1 MNAISASEVLHKLI
15 AAGLSVAL
23 TPDAG
28 LKVTP
33 ARALTDD
40 LRNTIKMHKAVL
52 VEYLQRDV
60 ANTLSDADQE
70 LIEER
75 SAIMEY
81 DGGMERTQAER
92 LALLHTRYLLHHW
105 GCRTCCAAGQVRG
118 QRCATGSAL
127 WQAYDLEAFS

>member
-1 MNAISASEVLHKLI
+1 MNAIAASEVLHTLI

-28 LKVTP
+28 LRVTP
-33 ARALTDD
+33 AKALTDD
-40 LRNTIKMHKAVL
+40 LRHTIRTHKAVL

-60 ANTLSDADQE
+60 ASVPSDADRE

-75 SAIMEY
+75 AAIMEY

-105 GCRTCCAAGQVRG
+105 GCKTCCAAGQVRG
-118 QRCATGSAL
+118 QRCSTGAAL
-127 WQAYDLEAFS
+127 WRAYDLEASS